1 MESLMNLNRAIG
13 CLMRSMFVLNVIAAV
28 ASAADTPLWRLGA
41 VDGNSAEFADF
52 GTAAAAVDVPAD
64 WKTRTDW
71 KLLPKGLKGDVRPA
85 IDIGYDLPAVPAN
98 GVMFSFK
105 LLHAYKGGAE
115 MTVLSN
121 GVMAGMIQLWGTA
134 GTNSTWPWRKTYR
147 LYVPKELLTA
157 GRNVLRL
164 EAARP
169 LWSDAG
175 VDKFMWWQWD
185 YLQLDALAA
194 PAGEP
199 IHGKMTWLGTTMK
212 HGANDFLVNDHT
224 LRVTGPTLRWMGIAY
239 SGNTIR
245 ADFWYDVGS
254 QQPRRMEYLQLL
266 RGLNMSVLVD
276 HISSGHFRS
285 DTTGALPQPTR
296 DAMDEFFRKYG
307 TLFQYY
313 EISNEPGMFGGDWA
327 PTIETARYVNR
338 IKPPHVVTVAPG
350 WAYADRKGS
359 PKGWP
364 TKADC
369 RQAVEALCQATNGHS
384 YGFSYADNR
393 GGSFVE
399 NLRTFQGVDD
409 GWPMQYVNTET
420 GANNWHSEAN
430 GPGFPST
437 QPHAQAFDRIMRAH
451 VAVVDRTM
459 QHAAV
464 FDDFG
469 LFRPLAVGADPNTMQ
484 AYPGVE
490 APQAGPASKVGTG
503 TESANSAPIRSQSPF
518 SDTRLKTFRR
528 LALAYATHGTPLP
541 YVPLDRQRTA
551 GRRVYFRAVDTAGI
565 APLPGSNATAD
576 KILLNFVSFETSA
589 QTMRIRVTLPQR
601 GQHVGERIGPG
612 DTLAKARSAVKLS
625 ATPEVDLEV
634 QLGAGDAVQYILTPP
649 AERATATA
657 QSSPSPSSGGVAC
670 VFAPSGGPL
679 LPETPANLQ
688 AQPGDGQV
696 VLTWDPAARAAT
708 YVVKRSDRLGGPF
721 RIIADGL
728 TECRY
733 VDKPLTNAA
742 RRFYVVAARNTQGAS
757 GDSFRDSAAP
767 QAPPPAPADVHALA
781 ASGLVVLTWSPVDGA
796 TSYSVCRVPA
806 DAAGAANA
814 AATSAPAAMAASIS
828 VCVPAP
834 AAGGSLGAACVFADT
849 AKDGASFLYT
859 VRAANE
865 AGQSPPSAPAASAT
879 PAYAD
884 LPEGWKHTDVGAV
897 AHAGSAAWNVANKCF
912 TVRGAGADIWGKAD
926 GLHYAYRTLAGDGSL
941 NARVRYF
948 DDTHEWAKIGVMIR
962 ASTAPD
968 AAMAIMAVT
977 PGKGCGLTF
986 RTRTGGECDMAGG
999 AGAPWLRLTRQG
1011 KTLTGY
1017 TSQDGTTWRKF
1028 ASADLDLPAE
1038 AIIGLCVCSHNGGT
1052 LNRAV
1057 FDRVE

>member
-1 MESLMNLNRAIG
+1 MNLNRLIVRR
-13 CLMRSMFVLNVIAAV
+13 MRSVLALLII
-28 ASAADTPLWRLGA
+28 ASAMTTAAATPAAPAGDTPLWRLGVA
-41 VDGNSAEFADF
+41 DGNSAEFADY
-52 GTAAAAVDVPAD
+52 GPAPSPAATPTGAAAPAVDVPAD

-71 KLLPKGLKGDVRPA
+71 KLVPKGLKGDVRPA
-85 IDIGYDLPAVPAN
+85 MDIGYDLPAVPAN

-105 LLHAYKGGAE
+105 LLHAYKGGSE
-115 MTVLSN
+115 MAVLSN
-121 GVMAGMIQLWGTA
+121 GVMAGMIQLWGTG

-147 LYVPKELLTA
+147 LYIPKELLTA

-164 EAARP
+164 EAPRP

-185 YLQLDALAA
+185 YLQLDALGE
-194 PAGEP
+194 PAREP

-212 HGANDFLVNDHT
+212 HSANDFFVNDHT
-224 LRVTGPTLRWMGIAY
+224 LRVAGPTLRWLGVAY

-276 HISSGHFRS
+276 YISSNHFRA
-285 DTTGALPQPTR
+285 DADGGLPQKMR

-307 TLFQYY
+307 SLFQYY
-313 EISNEPGMFGGDWA
+313 EISNEPGMFGGDWK

-364 TKADC
+364 RKANC

-399 NLRTFQGVDD
+399 NLRTFQGVQD
-409 GWPMQYVNTET
+409 GWPMEYVNTET

-451 VAVVDRTM
+451 VAVVDRAM

-464 FDDFG
+464 FEDFG
-469 LFRPLAVGADPNTMQ
+469 LLQPLAVGADPNGMQ
-484 AYPGVE
+484 AYPGL
-490 APQAGPASKVGTG
+490 AAAKVGTG
-503 TESANSAPIRSQSPF
+503 TRRGGCLSPV
-518 SDTRLKTFRR
+518 SREDTRLKTFRR

-541 YVPLDRQRTA
+541 YVPLNREQTA

-565 APLPGSNATAD
+565 PPLAGRNATAD
-576 KILLNFVSFETSA
+576 KILLNFVSFETAA

-601 GQHVGERIGPG
+601 GVYVGERIGPG
-612 DTLAKARSAVKLS
+612 DTLAKARSEVKLT
-625 ATPEVDLEV
+625 ATPDVELEV
-634 QLGAGDAVQYILTPP
+634 QLGPGEAVQYILTPP
-649 AERATATA
+649 VAGRPAAPA
-657 QSSPSPSSGGVAC
+657 ASSPSSKPAD
-670 VFAPSGGPL
+670 GPM
-679 LPETPANLQ
+679 PATPANLLAQ
-688 AQPGDGQV
+688 AGDGQV
-696 VLTWDPAARAAT
+696 VLTWDAAPRAAT
-708 YVVKRSDRLGGPF
+708 YAVKRADRLGGPF
-721 RIIADGL
+721 RTIAEGL

-733 VDKPLTNAA
+733 VDKPLTNSA
-742 RRFYVVAARNTQGAS
+742 RRFYVVAARNAQGVS

-767 QAPPPAPADVHALA
+767 QAPPAAPADVHALA
-781 ASGLVVLTWSPVDGA
+781 ATGLVVLEWAPVEGA
-796 TSYSVCRVPA
+796 TSYAVSRS
-806 DAAGAANA
+806 AAGATAPA
-814 AATSAPAAMAASIS
+814 SSAPVVVAPSI
-828 VCVPAP
+828 PAP
-834 AAGGSLGAACVFADT
+834 AAGGSLGPACIFADV
-849 AKDGASFLYT
+849 AKEGATWQYT
-859 VRAANE
+859 IRAASE
-865 AGQSPPSAPAASAT
+865 GGQSQPSAPVSAT
-879 PAYAD
+879 PAYAE
-884 LPEGWKHTDVGAV
+884 LPEGWKHADIGAV
-897 AHAGSAAWNVANKCF
+897 SGAGSAAWNPTTKTF
-912 TVRGAGADIWGKAD
+912 TIRGGGADIWAKAD

-941 NARVRYF
+941 TARVRYF
-948 DDTHEWAKIGVMIR
+948 DDTHEWARLGVMIR
-962 ASTAPD
+962 ASTASD
-968 AAMAIMAVT
+968 AAMAIICVT
-977 PGKGCGLTF
+977 PGKGCNLVF
-986 RTRTGGECDMAGG
+986 RKATGGECDMAGG
-999 AGAPWLRLTRQG
+999 AGAPWVRLTRQG

-1017 TSQDGTTWRKF
+1017 TSQDGATWKKF
-1028 ASADLDLPAE
+1028 AAAEVDLPAE
-1038 AIIGLCVCSHNGGT
+1038 ALIGLGVCSHNGSAH
-1052 LNRAV
+1052 NRAV